1 VLNDGRPLLESVQ
14 RYFLLFV
21 IAISLFIILSYA
33 LSMGLGV
40 FLFFSTWEGL
50 EFAHRSITLHPLL
63 IQEFQVTMNVSLY
76 FLLLWWIFV
85 LCFVAASRL
94 KEGFHRK
101 FISFMSKD
109 SSPPWSSNLLTMPA
123 VAAMLLTLILVL
135 EALQEQS
142 GFPSGELP
150 VREPFLDLILV
161 SQAPIIEELLFRII
175 PFALFFITYTS
186 MVQGNRSFNFSSSW
200 LRKSLM
206 FVLRPDEAKKSLGL
220 KNISTDGLL
229 GGVSAGEW
237 TMVISTSII
246 FGIAHFLSG
255 WGPGKITQASL
266 TGVVFALSYLYYGIQ
281 APILLHWFFNYYF
294 EVFKMADKLFNVML
308 LDYIWS
314 MNVLFGFF
322 IWATLVL
329 FCVIALIV
337 HLRKNIS
344 QASKHVKDSE
354 PSEALQ

>member
-1 VLNDGRPLLESVQ
+1 MT
-14 RYFLLFV
+14 
-21 IAISLFIILSYA
+21 I
-33 LSMGLGV
+33 
-40 FLFFSTWEGL
+40 
-50 EFAHRSITLHPLL
+50 
-63 IQEFQVTMNVSLY
+63 NVSLY

-85 LCFVAASRL
+85 LCFIAASRL
-94 KEGFHRK
+94 KESFHRK
-101 FISFMSKD
+101 FVGFMSKD
-109 SSPPWSSNLLTMPA
+109 NSPPWSSNLLTMPA
-123 VAAMLLTLILVL
+123 VAAMLLTFILILEV
-135 EALQEQS
+135 LQEQG

-150 VREPFLDLILV
+150 LREPFLDIILV

-175 PFALFFITYTS
+175 PFALFFVTYTS
-186 MVQGNRSFNFSSSW
+186 MIQGNRSFDSSSSR
-200 LRKSLM
+200 LRNSLM
-206 FVLRPDEAKKSLGL
+206 FVLRPDEAKRAFGL

-237 TMVISTSII
+237 TMVLSTSVI
-246 FGIAHFLSG
+246 FGLAHFLSG

-266 TGVVFALSYLYYGIQ
+266 TGIVFALSYLYYGIQ

-294 EVFKMADKLFNVML
+294 EVFRMADELFNVML

-329 FCVIALIV
+329 FCVIALVV
-337 HLRKNIS
+337 HLRRNVS
-344 QASKHVKDSE
+344 RASKQAIGSE